1 MVHDKIFFPDGFRF
15 GASTASYQIEG
26 AVNEDG
32 KGESVWDVFCKQPGR
47 IRNGDTG
54 DVACNFY
61 HRYKEDVQIMKQL
74 GLDMFRFSICWPRVL
89 PQGKGKVNEKG
100 LDFYNNLVDELL
112 ANGIEPFI
120 TLNHW
125 DYPQALQETGGW
137 SNRDNCKHFADYAE
151 LMVKHLGDRV
161 RFWTT
166 HNEPHNTASAGYI
179 GGFFAP
185 GVKDLRR
192 GLLALHHLNL
202 GHGMAVQAMRG
213 AAGPNKIDAG
223 IVLAVFPIYPA
234 TGTHKDIYAAYL
246 WDGFFNR
253 CFLDPIYKGTYPQH
267 MVDYYGSDFPEIP
280 DGDMD
285 IISQPLDVFGI
296 NCYFRRFIEYN
307 ENNRFVKGREYKHR
321 DAAYT
326 YMDWEIWPESLY
338 EVLRHLSEEYGIKNI
353 YITENGACFA
363 DEVTGD
369 GKVHDLQ
376 RKHYLAGHFE
386 QARRA
391 IDAGVDLKGYLIWSL
406 LDNFEWVLGY
416 SKRFGIVYV
425 DYETQQRIIK
435 DSGKWYSE
443 LIKANKQRTK

>member
-1 MVHDKIFFPDGFRF
+1 MVHDKIFFPKDFTF

-32 KGESVWDVFCKQPGR
+32 KGESVWDVFCRQPGR

-54 DVACNFY
+54 EVACDFY
-61 HRYKEDVQIMKQL
+61 HRYKDDIKLMKGI

-89 PQGKGKVNEKG
+89 PEGKGRVNPKG
-100 LDFYNNLVDELL
+100 LAFYHNLVDELL
-112 ANGIEPFI
+112 NNGIEPFI

-137 SNRDNCKHFADYAE
+137 ANRDNCKHFADYAE
-151 LMVKHLGDRV
+151 LMVNELGDKV
-161 RFWTT
+161 TFWTT
-166 HNEPHNTASAGYI
+166 HNEPHNTAAAGYI

-185 GVKDLRR
+185 GVKDLEK

-202 GHGMAVQAMRG
+202 GHGMAVQSMR
-213 AAGPNKIDAG
+213 AAAPKPIQAG

-253 CFLDPIYKGTYPQH
+253 CFLDPIYKGTYPRH
-267 MVDYYGSDFPEIP
+267 MVEFYADKFPEVTDADLATIN
-280 DGDMD
+280 
-285 IISQPLDVFGI
+285 QPLDVFGI
-296 NCYFRRFIEYN
+296 NCYFRRFVEYN
-307 ENNRFVKGREYKHR
+307 ENNQFVKAKEYKRR
-321 DAAYT
+321 DAPYT
-326 YMDWEIWPESLY
+326 YMDWEIWPECLY
-338 EVLRHLSEEYGIKNI
+338 EVLRHLNDEYGIKNI

-363 DEVTGD
+363 DEVTSD
-369 GKVHDLQ
+369 QRVHDLQ
-376 RKHYLAGHFE
+376 RTFYLESHFE

-391 IDAGVDLKGYLIWSL
+391 IDAGVDLRGYLVWSF

-416 SKRFGIVYV
+416 AKRFGIVHV
-425 DYETQQRIIK
+425 DYQTQQRIIK
-435 DSGKWYSE
+435 DSGLWYKQ
-443 LIKANKQRTK
+443 LIEANKKQS